1 MPKPLLLVEA
11 LATRNDSGLGA
22 MARLFVDGLR
32 GLADEAEILA
42 VLPKGGAYR
51 PGSHC
56 RILEAEPRPWR
67 AWVELAFPLLLAR
80 HRPAAVLC
88 LGQTLPRIR
97 PRARYAVAVPDAGPL
112 ESLGWATSSHDG
124 FNRRWLRNRAPHA
137 DRLIAISAFTK
148 SRLEALLGFPG
159 DRIDIVLPIR
169 PPALPETRAPREA
182 GTHPPGAY
190 FLTLGNVEPR
200 KNHPGLIAAYRLLLA
215 RRPDAPPLYIAGH
228 AAWGRDA
235 ATAAVAAH
243 GLEGKVHFTGYLS
256 DADRQAYLAHCAVY
270 VSASLYEGWGLPLF
284 EALSQGIPAAYHAG
298 TSQDEFA
305 RGLALGVDCGDAA
318 ALSAAME
325 RLWRDTAERE
335 RLRAALA
342 AGFPRLAGYDL
353 EGALR
358 SALTPMLG

>member
-32 GLADEAEILA
+32 GLAGDAEILA
-42 VLPKGGAYR
+42 ILPKGGAYR
-51 PGSHC
+51 PGPHC
-56 RILEAEPRPWR
+56 RIIEADPRPWR
-67 AWVELAFPLLLAR
+67 AWVELVFPLLLAR

-112 ESLGWATSSHDG
+112 ENLGWATSSHDG
-124 FNRRWLRNRAPHA
+124 FNRRWLRYRAPQA

-148 SRLEALLGFPG
+148 SRLETLLEFPG
-159 DRIDIVLPIR
+159 ERIDIVLPIR
-169 PPALPETRAPREA
+169 PRGLPESRP
-182 GTHPPGAY
+182 PPGPGSHPAGEY

-215 RRPDAPPLYIAGH
+215 RRPDAPPLFIAGH
-228 AAWGRDA
+228 AAWGREEA
-235 ATAAVAAH
+235 AAAAQ
-243 GLEGKVHFTGYLS
+243 GLEGRVHFTGYLS
-256 DADRQAYLAHCAVY
+256 DADRLAYLTHCTAY
-270 VSASLYEGWGLPLF
+270 VSASRYEGWGLPLF
-284 EALSQGIPAAYHAG
+284 EALAGGIPSAYHAG

-305 RGLALGVDCGDAA
+305 RGLALGVDCGDAQ
-318 ALSAAME
+318 ALSLAME
-325 RLWRDTAERE
+325 SLWSDAAERE

-342 AGFPRLAGYDL
+342 AGFPRLLEYDL

-358 SALTPMLG
+358 SALSPLLN